1 MRSLPQTQEV
11 RIFVRNT
18 AQRNSAPKVR
28 RLALVCVLLA
38 TGAWT
43 LSCGGGG
50 AGSVTPPP
58 PPPPSIQVVVTPNP
72 GTVLLGETLAFSASV
87 SNSTDTS
94 VIWSVNGITG
104 GSPQAGTISA
114 DGVYMAPADLPQG
127 GTVQVTATSH
137 ADSSKFASVRVTV
150 SSDITVAISPG
161 VVSVE
166 LGAAQA
172 FHASISSNGKP
183 DTAIRWNLTGSSC
196 PGSCGSV
203 DANGNYTAPQI
214 LPGNASVTLTATSAA
229 DPSKQNSAN
238 VLITSDF
245 SMQLSAPATVQPGVT
260 AALVATMT
268 PVPGSNPSS
277 SLSWSLSG
285 TGCSGSAC
293 GILTVTTT
301 QSAGGNA
308 IADTA
313 NYTAPVTAPQPNTV
327 TVSVTPQADP
337 TKKAQANITIAQG
350 AGLSISPA
358 TATLAGNHRI
368 TLTAS
373 LNGATN
379 NGLAWS
385 VNGVSGGNATVGQT
399 CVVGSNPCQSLA
411 SGNATQAD
419 YVAPGAIPATNPVSV
434 TATTVGNPGLS
445 ASAQI
450 TVINHVLVSVQPN
463 NVTLPPLGVQ
473 GFTASVLGTDNQNVV
488 WQIQGTGCTSS
499 GLCGSTTPAGV
510 YKAPA
515 VAPTP
520 DALTVVAISQDD
532 TSQSGSASV
541 TISTGPNILSLHPA
555 SVYAGGADGFTVS
568 VDGSGFAPSQPGPGS
583 ALEIGGTAR
592 VTTCDTAN
600 SCSAP
605 VSSTDVALAGN
616 LNVQIVN
623 PDTSKSNIVNLVIVA
638 PDSGE
643 EIVTL
648 TSSSPAATGKDI
660 VVVEP
665 TSAGL
670 DTSDA
675 NLDLEVAAIGL
686 FTTSTN
692 TCTLAGNPIP
702 LVRPSSGTAAADIC
716 LFSQAGFDTSMSYTI
731 SGSGDV
737 AVIAKQPAGLGIIHL
752 TLQIPASAAPGART
766 LFIQNANLDRTAASG
781 ALEIR

>member
-1 MRSLPQTQEV
+1 M
-11 RIFVRNT
+11 RNT
-18 AQRNSAPKVR
+18 TQKKLSLAVR
-28 RLALVCVLLA
+28 RPALVGVLLA

-72 GTVLLGETLAFSASV
+72 GTVLLGETLAFTASV
-87 SNSTDTS
+87 SNSTDTA

-137 ADSSKFASVRVTV
+137 ADSSKFASVPVTV
-150 SSDITVAISPG
+150 SSDIIVSISPG
-161 VVSVE
+161 TASVE

-172 FHASISSNGKP
+172 FRAAISSNGKP
-183 DTAIRWNLTGSSC
+183 DPALRWSLSGSSC
-196 PGSCGSV
+196 PGSCGNV

-277 SLSWSLSG
+277 TLSWSLSG
-285 TGCSGSAC
+285 AGCSGSAC

-313 NYTAPVTAPQPNTV
+313 NYTAPVTAPQPDTV

-337 TKKAQANITIAQG
+337 AKKAQTSITIAQG
-350 AGLSISPA
+350 AGLSISPP

-373 LNGATN
+373 LNGVTN
-379 NGLAWS
+379 NGLTWS
-385 VNGVSGGNATVGQT
+385 VSGVSGGNAALGQI
-399 CVVGSNPCQSLA
+399 CVVASNPCQILA
-411 SGNATQAD
+411 SGSATQAD
-419 YVAPGAIPATNPVSV
+419 YLAPGAIPGTNPVSV
-434 TATTVGNPGLS
+434 TVAPAGNPSLS

-463 NVTLPPLGVQ
+463 TVTLPPLGVQ
-473 GFTASVLGTDNQNVV
+473 GFTASVLGTGNQNVV

-499 GLCGSTTPAGV
+499 SLCGSITPAGA
-510 YKAPA
+510 YTAPA

-532 TSQSGSASV
+532 SSQSGSANVS
-541 TISTGPNILSLHPA
+541 ISGGPDILSLHPA
-555 SVYAGGADGFTVS
+555 SVYAGGTNGFTVRA
-568 VDGSGFAPSQPGPGS
+568 DGSGFVPSQPGPGS
-583 ALEIGGTAR
+583 VLQMGGTAR
-592 VTTCDTAN
+592 VTTCDSAN
-600 SCSAP
+600 SCTAP
-605 VSSTDVALAGN
+605 VGSTDVALAGN
-616 LNVQIVN
+616 LSVQIVN
-623 PDTSKSNIVNLVIVA
+623 PGSSKSNVVDLVVVGPA
-638 PDSGE
+638 SGE
-643 EIVTL
+643 EVVAL

-670 DTSDA
+670 DTPDA

-702 LVRPSSGTAAADIC
+702 LLRPSSGTIAADIC
-716 LFSQAGFDTSMSYTI
+716 LFSQAGFDTSMSYTV

-752 TLQIPASAAPGART
+752 TLQIPSSAAPGART
-766 LFIQNANLDRTAASG
+766 LFIQNANLDRTTASG
-781 ALEIR
+781 ALVIQ

>member
-1 MRSLPQTQEV
+1 M
-11 RIFVRNT
+11 I
-18 AQRNSAPKVR
+18 
-28 RLALVCVLLA
+28 
-38 TGAWT
+38 
-43 LSCGGGG
+43 
-50 AGSVTPPP
+50 
-58 PPPPSIQVVVTPNP
+58 PNP
-72 GTVLLGETLAFSASV
+72 GTVLLGETLAFTASV
-87 SNSTDTS
+87 SNSTDTT
-94 VIWSVNGITG
+94 VIWSVNGTTG

-114 DGVYMAPADLPQG
+114 DGVYTAPADLPQG
-127 GTVQVTATSH
+127 GTVRVTATSH
-137 ADSSKFASVRVTV
+137 ADASKFATVSVTI
-150 SSDITVAISPG
+150 SSDITVSISPG
-161 VVSVE
+161 TASVE

-183 DTAIRWNLTGSSC
+183 DPAIRWSLSGSSC

-203 DANGNYTAPQI
+203 DASGNYTAPQI
-214 LPGNASVTLTATSAA
+214 LPGNAGVALTATSTA
-229 DPSKQNSAN
+229 DPSKQNSAS

-260 AALVATMT
+260 TALLATMT

-285 TGCSGSAC
+285 AGCSGSAC

-313 NYTAPVTAPQPNTV
+313 NYTAPVTAPQPDTV

-337 TKKAQANITIAQG
+337 TKRAQANITIALG
-350 AGLSISPA
+350 AGLSISPP

-373 LNGATN
+373 LYGAAN
-379 NGLAWS
+379 NGLVWS
-385 VNGVSGGNATVGQT
+385 VNGVSGGNTTLGQI
-399 CVVGSNPCQSLA
+399 CVVGSSPCQILA
-411 SGNATQAD
+411 SGNSTQSD
-419 YVAPGAIPATNPVSV
+419 YLAPGAIPATNPVSV
-434 TATTVGNPGLS
+434 TVSSAGNPSLS
-445 ASAQI
+445 GSAQI

-463 NVTLPPLGVQ
+463 NVTLPPLGVH
-473 GFTASVLGTDNQNVV
+473 GFTASILGTDNQNVV
-488 WQIQGTGCTSS
+488 WQIRGTGCTSS
-499 GLCGSTTPAGV
+499 GLCGSITPAGA
-510 YKAPA
+510 YTAPG

-541 TISTGPNILSLHPA
+541 TISNGPDILSLHPA
-555 SVYAGGADGFTVS
+555 SVYAGGADGFTLR

-583 ALEIGGTAR
+583 VLQIGGTAR

-605 VSSTDVALAGN
+605 MNSSDVALTGN
-616 LNVQIVN
+616 LSVQILN
-623 PDTSKSNIVNLVIVA
+623 PDTSASNVVALVVV
-638 PDSGE
+638 PPGNGE
-643 EIVTL
+643 DVITL
-648 TSSSPAATGKDI
+648 TSSSPAATAKDI
-660 VVVEP
+660 TVVEP
-665 TSAGL
+665 TSAAL

-675 NLDLEVAAIGL
+675 NLDLEVAAIGM

-702 LVRPSSGTAAADIC
+702 LVRPSSGNAAADIC
-716 LFSQAGFDTSMSYTI
+716 LFSQAGFDTSMNYTV

-737 AVIAKQPAGLGIIHL
+737 AVIARQPAGLGIIHL
-752 TLQIPASAAPGART
+752 TLQIPATATPGART

-781 ALEIR
+781 ALEIQ

>member
-1 MRSLPQTQEV
+1 
-11 RIFVRNT
+11 
-18 AQRNSAPKVR
+18 
-28 RLALVCVLLA
+28 
-38 TGAWT
+38 
-43 LSCGGGG
+43 
-50 AGSVTPPP
+50 
-58 PPPPSIQVVVTPNP
+58 
-72 GTVLLGETLAFSASV
+72 VLLGETLAFTASV
-87 SNSTDTS
+87 SNTSDTS

-114 DGVYMAPADLPQG
+114 DGLYMAPTDLPQG

-137 ADSSKFASVRVTV
+137 ADSSKFASVSVTV
-150 SSDITVAISPG
+150 SSDVTVSISPG
-161 VVSVE
+161 TVSVE
-166 LGAAQA
+166 LGAAQT
-172 FHASISSNGKP
+172 FRASISSNGKP
-183 DTAIRWNLTGSSC
+183 DPALRWSLSGSSC

-203 DANGNYTAPQI
+203 DANGNYNAPQI
-214 LPGNASVTLTATSAA
+214 LPGNANVTLTATSAA

-245 SMQLSAPATVQPGVT
+245 PMQLSAPATVQPGVT

-301 QSAGGNA
+301 QSAGGNT

-313 NYTAPVTAPQPNTV
+313 NYTAPVTAPQPDTV

-337 TKKAQANITIAQG
+337 TKRTQANIIIAQG

-358 TATLAGNHRI
+358 TAPLAGNHRI

-373 LNGATN
+373 LNGAAN

-385 VNGVSGGNATVGQT
+385 VNGVAGGNATLGQI
-399 CVVGSNPCQSLA
+399 CVVGSNPCQILA

-419 YVAPGAIPATNPVSV
+419 YLAPGAIPATNPVSV
-434 TATTVGNPGLS
+434 TVTSVGNPSLS

-473 GFTASVLGTDNQNVV
+473 GFTAAILGTDNQNVV

-499 GLCGSTTPAGV
+499 GLCGSITPAGT
-510 YKAPA
+510 YTAPA
-515 VAPTP
+515 AAPTP
-520 DALTVVAISQDD
+520 NALAVVAISQDD
-532 TSQSGSASV
+532 TSQSGSANI
-541 TISTGPNILSLHPA
+541 TISNGANILSLHPA
-555 SVYAGGADGFTVS
+555 SVYAGGADGFTVR
-568 VDGSGFAPSQPGPGS
+568 VDGSGFALSQPGPGS
-583 ALEIGGTAR
+583 LLQIGGTAC

-600 SCSAP
+600 SCTAP
-605 VSSTDVALAGN
+605 VSSADVALAGN
-616 LNVQIVN
+616 LSVQIVN
-623 PDTSKSNIVNLVIVA
+623 PNTRTSNVVDLVIVA
-638 PDSGE
+638 PGNGE
-643 EIVTL
+643 DIVTL

-660 VVVEP
+660 TVVEP

-670 DTSDA
+670 DTTDTS
-675 NLDLEVAAIGL
+675 LDLEVAAIGM

-692 TCTLAGNPIP
+692 TCTLAGNPIS
-702 LVRPSSGTAAADIC
+702 LLRPSSGTAAADIC
-716 LFSQAGFDTSMSYTI
+716 LFSQAGFDTSMSYTV

>member
-1 MRSLPQTQEV
+1 M
-11 RIFVRNT
+11 RNT
-18 AQRNSAPKVR
+18 AQKKLALAVR
-28 RLALVCVLLA
+28 RHALVCVLLA

-72 GTVLLGETLAFSASV
+72 GTVLLGETLLFSASV
-87 SNSTDTS
+87 SYSADTA
-94 VIWSVNGITG
+94 VTWSVNGITG

-114 DGVYMAPADLPQG
+114 DGVYMAPTDLPQG
-127 GTVQVTATSH
+127 GTVHVTATSH
-137 ADSSKFASVRVTV
+137 ADPSKFATANVAI
-150 SSDITVAISPG
+150 SSDIIVSISPETA
-161 VVSVE
+161 SVE

-172 FHASISSNGKP
+172 FRASISSNGKP
-183 DTAIRWNLTGSSC
+183 DPAIRWNLSGSSC

-229 DPSKQNSAN
+229 DPSKRDSAN
-238 VLITSDF
+238 VLISSDF
-245 SMQLSAPATVQPGVT
+245 SLQLSAPATVQPGVT

-301 QSAGGNA
+301 QSTGGNA

-313 NYTAPVTAPQPNTV
+313 NYTAPVIPPQPGTV

-337 TKKAQANITIAQG
+337 TKKTQANITIAQG
-350 AGLSISPA
+350 AGLGISPP

-373 LNGATN
+373 LNGVAN

-385 VNGVSGGNATVGQT
+385 VNGVSGGSATLGQI
-399 CVVGSNPCQSLA
+399 CVVGSSPCQMRA
-411 SGNATQAD
+411 SGNATQVD
-419 YVAPGAIPATNPVSV
+419 YLAPGTIPPTNPVSV
-434 TATTVGNPGLS
+434 TVTSVGNPSLS

-463 NVTLPPLGVQ
+463 NVRLPPLGVQ

-499 GLCGSTTPAGV
+499 GMCGSITPAGA
-510 YKAPA
+510 YTAPA

-520 DALTVVAISQDD
+520 DALIVVAVSQDD
-532 TSQSGSASV
+532 TSQSGSANV
-541 TISTGPNILSLHPA
+541 TISSGANILSLHPA
-555 SVYAGGADGFTVS
+555 SVYAGGANGFTVR
-568 VDGSGFAPSQPGPGS
+568 VDGSGFTPSQPGPGS
-583 ALEIGGTAR
+583 ILQIGGTAR
-592 VTTCDTAN
+592 VTTCDSAN
-600 SCSAP
+600 SCTAP
-605 VSSTDVALAGN
+605 VNSTDVALAGN
-616 LNVQIVN
+616 LTVQIVN

-638 PDSGE
+638 PGSGE

-660 VVVEP
+660 TVVEP

-670 DTSDA
+670 DTTEV
-675 NLDLEVAAIGL
+675 NLDLEVAAIGM

-692 TCTLAGNPIP
+692 TCTLAGNPVP
-702 LVRPSSGTAAADIC
+702 LVRPSTGTAAADIC
-716 LFSQAGFDTSMSYTI
+716 LFSQAGFDTSMSYTV

>member
-1 MRSLPQTQEV
+1 MR
-11 RIFVRNT
+11 RF
-18 AQRNSAPKVR
+18 A
-28 RLALVCVLLA
+28 LACVLLA
-38 TGAWT
+38 MGAWT

-50 AGSVTPPP
+50 AGSVTPPSS
-58 PPPPSIQVVVTPNP
+58 PPPSIHVIVTPNP
-72 GTVLLGETLAFSASV
+72 GTVLLGETLAFTASV

-114 DGVYMAPADLPQG
+114 DGVYTAPADLPQG

-137 ADSSKFASVRVTV
+137 ADSSKFASANVAIT
-150 SSDITVAISPG
+150 SDITVSISPG
-161 VVSVE
+161 TASVE

-183 DTAIRWNLTGSSC
+183 DSAIRWSLSGSSC
-196 PGSCGSV
+196 PNSCGSV
-203 DANGNYTAPQI
+203 DANGNFTAPQI

-229 DPSKQNSAN
+229 DPSKQNSAS
-238 VLITSDF
+238 VLITSNF
-245 SMQLSAPATVQPGVT
+245 SLQLSAPATVQLGVT

-293 GILTVTTT
+293 GVLTVTTT
-301 QSAGGNA
+301 QSAGGNS

-313 NYTAPVTAPQPNTV
+313 NYTAPFTAPQPDAVTV
-327 TVSVTPQADP
+327 TVTPQADP
-337 TKKAQANITIAQG
+337 TKKAQANITIVQG
-350 AGLSISPA
+350 AGLSISPS

-373 LNGATN
+373 LNGAANT
-379 NGLAWS
+379 GLAWS
-385 VNGVSGGNATVGQT
+385 VNGVSGGNATLGQI
-399 CVVGSNPCQSLA
+399 CVVGSNPCQSLT
-411 SGNATQAD
+411 SGTATQAD
-419 YVAPGAIPATNPVSV
+419 YLAPGAIPAPNPVSV
-434 TATTVGNPGLS
+434 TVTSAGNPSLT

-499 GLCGSTTPAGV
+499 GLCGSITPAGT
-510 YKAPA
+510 YTAPG

-532 TSQSGSASV
+532 TSQSGSANI
-541 TISTGPNILSLHPA
+541 TISSGANILSVHPA
-555 SVYAGGADGFTVS
+555 SVYAGGTDGFTVS
-568 VDGSGFAPSQPGPGS
+568 VDGSGFVPSQPRPGS
-583 ALEIGGTAR
+583 VLQIGGTAR
-592 VTTCDTAN
+592 ITTCDSAN

-616 LNVQIVN
+616 LSVQIVN
-623 PDTSKSNIVNLVIVA
+623 PDTSTSNVVDLVIVT
-638 PDSGE
+638 PGSGE
-643 EIVTL
+643 DVVTL
-648 TSSSPAATGKDI
+648 TSSSSAATGKDI
-660 VVVEP
+660 TVVEP
-665 TSAGL
+665 TTAGL
-670 DTSDA
+670 DSTDA

-702 LVRPSSGTAAADIC
+702 LVRPSSGTIAADIC
-716 LFSQAGFDTSMSYTI
+716 LFSEAGFDTSMSYTV

-737 AVIAKQPAGLGIIHL
+737 AVIAQQPAGLGIIHL
-752 TLQIPASAAPGART
+752 TLQVPASATAGART
-766 LFIQNANLDRTAASG
+766 LFIQNANLDRTAATG
-781 ALEIR
+781 ALEIQ

>member
-1 MRSLPQTQEV
+1 M
-11 RIFVRNT
+11 RNT

-58 PPPPSIQVVVTPNP
+58 PPPPSTQVTVTPNS
-72 GTVLLGETLAFSASV
+72 GTVLLGETLAFTASV

-114 DGVYMAPADLPQG
+114 DGVYTAPADLPQG

-137 ADSSKFASVRVTV
+137 ADSSKFATVSVTI
-150 SSDITVAISPG
+150 SSDITVSISPG
-161 VVSVE
+161 TASVE

-183 DTAIRWNLTGSSC
+183 DPAIRWSLSGSSC
-196 PGSCGSV
+196 PNSCGSV
-203 DANGNYTAPQI
+203 DVSGNFTAPQI
-214 LPGNASVTLTATSAA
+214 LPGNASVTLTATSIA
-229 DPSKQNSAN
+229 DPSKQNSAT
-238 VLITSDF
+238 VLITSSF
-245 SMQLSAPATVQPGVT
+245 SLQLSAPVTVQPGVT

-277 SLSWSLSG
+277 ALSWSLSG
-285 TGCSGSAC
+285 SGCSGTAC

-301 QSAGGNA
+301 QSAGGNS
-308 IADTA
+308 IANTA
-313 NYTAPVTAPQPNTV
+313 NYTAPVTAPQPDTV
-327 TVSVTPQADP
+327 TVTVTPQADP
-337 TKKAQANITIAQG
+337 TKKAQVNITIAPG
-350 AGLSISPA
+350 AGVSISPP
-358 TATLAGNHRI
+358 TATLAANERI

-373 LNGATN
+373 LNDAAN

-385 VNGVSGGNATVGQT
+385 VNGVSGGNTTLGQI
-399 CVVGSNPCQSLA
+399 CVVGSNPCQSLT
-411 SGNATQAD
+411 SGTATQAD
-419 YVAPGAIPATNPVSV
+419 YLAPGAIPATNPVSAIV
-434 TATTVGNPGLS
+434 TSAGNPS
-445 ASAQI
+445 FTASAQI
-450 TVINHVLVSVQPN
+450 TVINHVLVSVQPSS
-463 NVTLPPLGVQ
+463 VTLPPLGVQ
-473 GFTASVLGTDNQNVV
+473 GFTASVLGTENQNVV

-499 GLCGSTTPAGV
+499 GLCGAITAAGT
-510 YKAPA
+510 YTAPA

-520 DALTVVAISQDD
+520 NTLTVLAISQDD

-541 TISTGPNILSLHPA
+541 TISGGPNILSLHPA

-568 VDGSGFAPSQPGPGS
+568 IDGSGFVPSQPGPGS
-583 ALEIGGTAR
+583 VLQIGGTAR
-592 VTTCDTAN
+592 ITTCDSAN
-600 SCSAP
+600 SCTAP
-605 VSSTDVALAGN
+605 VSSSDVASAGN
-616 LNVQIVN
+616 LSVQIVN
-623 PDTSKSNIVNLVIVA
+623 PDASTSNVVDLVIVT
-638 PDSGE
+638 PNSSEDV
-643 EIVTL
+643 VTL
-648 TSSSPAATGKDI
+648 TSSAPAATGKDI
-660 VVVEP
+660 TVVEP
-665 TSAGL
+665 TTAGL

-702 LVRPSSGTAAADIC
+702 LVRPSSGTVAADIC
-716 LFSQAGFDTSMSYTI
+716 LFSQAGFDTSMSYTV

-737 AVIAKQPAGLGIIHL
+737 AVIAQQPAGLGIIHL
-752 TLQIPASAAPGART
+752 TLQVPASATAGART
-766 LFIQNANLDRTAASG
+766 LFIQNANLDRTAATG
-781 ALEIR
+781 ALEIQ